1 MFAGEYVR
9 MTAVRPDWIFG
20 PALKRA
26 RGRMAV
32 REAARR
38 AGISEG
44 RWRQL
49 ETGYQGSKDYLT
61 PVTTKPTTVAS
72 VAEAVGW
79 NVEDALR
86 TAGFSPSDLDVEPTG
101 QKSDLSD
108 KTDDELLSELCR
120 RLAQRH
126 EPQPAGMRRADG
138 VIDYGYFRASPA
150 PLDGARPA
158 EDPPASR
165 DK

>member
-9 MTAVRPDWIFG
+9 MSAVRPDWTFG

-26 RGRMAV
+26 RGRMAI

-79 NVEDALR
+79 NVDDALR
-86 TAGFSPSDLDVEPTG
+86 KAGFSTADLAMEPTEE
-101 QKSDLSD
+101 KSDLSHMS
-108 KTDDELLSELCR
+108 DDELLSELCR

-126 EPQPAGMRRADG
+126 EPQPAGMRRPDG
-138 VIDYGYFRASPA
+138 VIDYGYFQASPEPPA
-150 PLDGARPA
+150 PSV
-158 EDPPASR
+158 EDPQASP